1 MNERLFPRVFTGAG
15 RRIPRLAAGRRKGL
29 WGLFFLFL
37 LLPGCG
43 SPPKQ
48 GEGEVP
54 RLVRGAVIGER
65 DLPNEVSG
73 FGTLSFLKKVDV
85 AAPQDAVVAALYYR
99 EGDKVQSGDK
109 LALLENPQI
118 SLAAGRA
125 QNTYSQA
132 KAALDLARSRLL
144 EGEFQ
149 AEAQLLNLEKAEAE
163 LEQARKLHEEQIRK
177 HRGEE
182 ALYEAGGVTEEA
194 IRTGRFSLE
203 AAEEKLRL
211 MEKDLEIRR
220 IGFRN
225 QDLTAAGLPLPKNA
239 GEQRRLYIVLATAT
253 LRAEFQAAQASLQAA
268 AKELESARLAESELV
283 LKSSMAGTVGALYM
297 EVGERV
303 KREDKI
309 LTLMDTE
316 SLYGVFPVREEDALR
331 LEKGMAATVSLD
343 GTGGTYGGAVDLVA
357 PIADSQSFTFSVRVL
372 LSPES
377 IAGGRGLPKPGMFA
391 RVAITLGPPR
401 KVLVVPDAAIV
412 NKKDNQGVVFVINGN
427 TVHEREIRF
436 GASLGE
442 DREIETGLVPGDLVV
457 ARPDGGL
464 RDGVYV
470 SVAE

>member
-1 MNERLFPRVFTGAG
+1 MNDTLPARVFTGLVPG
-15 RRIPRLAAGRRKGL
+15 TGSKRKGPA
-29 WGLFFLFL
+29 GL
-37 LLPGCG
+37 LLLFALILPACG
-43 SPPKQ
+43 SSK
-48 GEGEVP
+48 GEETEAP
-54 RLVRGAVIGER
+54 RQVRGVVIGER
-65 DLPNEVSG
+65 DIPHEIGG

-85 AAPQDAVVAALYYR
+85 AAPQDAIVAALYYR
-99 EGDKVQSGDK
+99 EGDKVQAGDT

-118 SLAAGRA
+118 SLAVGRA
-125 QNTYSQA
+125 QNTFSQA
-132 KAALDLARSRLL
+132 RAAQDLARSRLL

-163 LEQARKLHEEQIRK
+163 LEQARKIHEEQKRK

-194 IRTGRFSLE
+194 IRTGRFSLDSE
-203 AAEEKLRL
+203 EEKIRL
-211 MEKDLEIRR
+211 LEKDLEIRR

-225 QDLTAAGLPLPKNA
+225 QDLSAAGLPLPKNE

-268 AKELESARLAESELV
+268 AKELESAKLAESELV
-283 LKSSMAGTVGALYM
+283 IKSSLAGTVGALYM

-309 LTLMDTE
+309 LTLMDTD

-343 GTGGTYGGAVDLVA
+343 GTGGTYAGAVDLVA

-377 IAGGRGLPKPGMFA
+377 IAGGTGLPKPGMFA
-391 RVAITLGPPR
+391 RVSITLGPPR
-401 KVLVVPDAAIV
+401 KVTVIPDSAIV
-412 NKKDNQGVVFVINGN
+412 HKKDNQGVVFVINGN

-436 GASLGE
+436 GISLGE
-442 DREIETGLVPGDLVV
+442 DREIEAGLRPGDLVV

-470 SVAE
+470 SLVE